1 VPWCYLRD
9 RSLIMEAPCRSR
21 SCRWRHRHGNS
32 MLALIAG
39 ALVAAIGAFHTSFPG
54 AMAQPRQVLQTPQQ
68 LNADEDV
75 NADMLRD
82 LLERVELLQDQVDA
96 GLVLSNFGQQ
106 ADAIISRAKARP
118 ELERAVDGMLH
129 ALFLQQLATLQQTL
143 LSKFTQ
149 NRYVTAGTITRADRE
164 FVARAQALLRPGST
178 WSFEPERTSLHASLT
193 GCFHQD
199 TLLAQEKT
207 RAIQTQRATADVIG
221 KLQQQMD
228 HLGEKLRG
236 LGGGSPWF
244 LWTTYHIPGTPFQ
257 LSGRYQQG
265 RTNIELNLDRDK
277 DPARGEAGFIDG
289 VLSKRLGLS
298 LNVGV

>member
-1 VPWCYLRD
+1 MPVTV
-9 RSLIMEAPCRSR
+9 
-21 SCRWRHRHGNS
+21 
-32 MLALIAG
+32 ALVTG
-39 ALVAAIGAFHTSFPG
+39 ALVAAVGVVHIPLPAT
-54 AMAQPRQVLQTPQQ
+54 MAQPRNLQRAPQQ
-68 LNADEDV
+68 LEAEAAGVTSDV
-75 NADMLRD
+75 LRD
-82 LLERVELLQDQVDA
+82 VLEKVEVLQDQVDA
-96 GLVLSNFGQQ
+96 GIVLANFGQHAAEIVSHVQ
-106 ADAIISRAKARP
+106 GQP
-118 ELERAVDGMLH
+118 ELEQAVDGMLH
-129 ALFLQQLATLQQTL
+129 ALFLQQLATLQQAL

-149 NRYVTAGTITRADRE
+149 RRHVTAGAVNRADRQ
-164 FVARAQALLRPGST
+164 FVARAQALLRPGSK
-178 WSFEPERTSLHASLT
+178 WSFEPERTSLHASLA
-193 GCFHQD
+193 GCFRQD

-207 RAIQTQRATADVIG
+207 RAMQTQRATADVIG

-228 HLGEKLRG
+228 RLGEKLRG

-289 VLSKRLGLS
+289 LLTKNLGLS